1 VFGIEWTEY
10 AVIAIVALIVIG
22 PKELPAVLRA
32 IGQWT
37 TKIRRMAAEFQ
48 GQFQEALREAEMAD
62 LKKEIDDAARGF
74 NSQFDDPLNFK
85 EATKWEPDPAK
96 PEDIKPEDIKPDSA
110 AEPAEA
116 SSTEAP
122 HEGAAVAP
130 EPAPHPPPQSPEGQS
145 IHQPLHAS
153 DGTQGEESFPI
164 AADHA
169 AIEQTPAL
177 PSTAGTGG
185 SGGGNGGRAAE
196 AAAAPHV
203 APPLAQPPFSEGS
216 VQRGS
221 EGGVH
226 S

>member
-48 GQFQEALREAEMAD
+48 SQFQEALREAEMAD
-62 LKKEIDDAARGF
+62 LKKEVDTLNDAAKGF
-74 NSQFDDPLNFK
+74 TSQFDDPLNLK
-85 EATKWEPDPAK
+85 EATKWEPKLDAANADGAK
-96 PEDIKPEDIKPDSA
+96 PDDA
-110 AEPAEA
+110 AKPAEA
-116 SSTEAP
+116 SSTAAP
-122 HEGAAVAP
+122 Q
-130 EPAPHPPPQSPEGQS
+130 EPAPITPASVPPQAGEGQS

-153 DGTQGEESFPI
+153 GGTAGDEAFPV
-164 AADHA
+164 APDHS
-169 AIEQTPAL
+169 AIEQPA
-177 PSTAGTGG
+177 PTVSPPAGTGG
-185 SGGGNGGRAAE
+185 SSAANGRGAAE
-196 AAAAPHV
+196 AAAASSI
-203 APPLAQPPFSEGS
+203 ASPLAQPPSSERSGE
-216 VQRGS
+216 RGS

>member
-74 NSQFDDPLNFK
+74 NSQFDDPMNVK
-85 EATKWEPDPAK
+85 EATKWEPNPDPAN
-96 PEDIKPEDIKPDSA
+96 PDHLKPDAAATPAESSSTIQAPQESASVAPASPPDPPSQA
-110 AEPAEA
+110 AEGKSVYA
-116 SSTEAP
+116 
-122 HEGAAVAP
+122 
-130 EPAPHPPPQSPEGQS
+130 
-145 IHQPLHAS
+145 PLHAS
-153 DGTQGEESFPI
+153 AGTEGEESFPI
-164 AADHA
+164 AAEHA
-169 AIEQTPAL
+169 AIEQTPAV
-177 PSTAGTGG
+177 PSAAGTGG
-185 SGGGNGGRAAE
+185 SSGGNGGRAAE